1 MNANTLFISFTN
13 TPISKYEIWKQ
24 MIDFL
29 KPNIENRNSFL
40 VWNGNMLKESENLFK
55 ENMIHKRGPL
65 FSVVLEENQEDS
77 TFWSVVLK
85 NSRFDFQLDFSKE
98 SDPMVQ
104 SVLIVSLIAGYMKQ
118 LEFCQ
123 LDQTGFTYQGELIAD
138 LTQTDFGSYF
148 LLNDDVSK
156 FQKLHDDLNAKKK
169 EQMEK
174 LALIY
179 RTEKEKLMKRNPE
192 LSRENLA
199 SLTDSV
205 CLRKDVKKILAQLVS
220 LDEEE
225 DPVGRSQY
233 LHH

>member
-1 MNANTLFISFTN
+1 
-13 TPISKYEIWKQ
+13 
-24 MIDFL
+24 
-29 KPNIENRNSFL
+29 
-40 VWNGNMLKESENLFK
+40 
-55 ENMIHKRGPL
+55 
-65 FSVVLEENQEDS
+65 
-77 TFWSVVLK
+77 
-85 NSRFDFQLDFSKE
+85 
-98 SDPMVQ
+98 MVQ

-118 LEFCQ
+118 FEFCQ

-179 RTEKEKLMKRNPE
+179 RTEKEKLMKWNPE

-225 DPVGRSQY
+225 DPVGRSLY